1 MKLTFWGAAG
11 AVTGSMHHL
20 EIQDAQYL
28 LDCGLYQGHRK
39 EAEQRNKN
47 FPFSCADIRSVLLSH
62 AHIDH
67 SGNLPQLVKKG
78 FHGPIYTSPATADL
92 CGPMLADSAH
102 LQEKDADYINKRD
115 SRRRALGMPVRKS
128 HDGPVEPMYTVE
140 DAEHTLPLFHP
151 IPLHT

>member
-102 LQEKDADYINKRD
+102 LQEKDADYINMCFDWAMSARD
-115 SRRRALGMPVRKS
+115 EDLDPHAPEIFTPHGVRKAPAT
-128 HDGPVEPMYTVE
+128 H
-140 DAEHTLPLFHP
+140 LPP
-151 IPLHT
+151 